1 LEKIKSCLNSLLSQ
15 QPSAIQLEATQT
27 DSGLSLLPRTLY
39 EACLYEVCVQ
49 ICLLKPTLLTRLDD
63 LVANAKEVVES
74 CAQIEEFALK
84 QIPTSS
90 SSSHLTSHQS
100 VSSLSAPLRN
110 KRAPS
115 SSSSTPPIAATNVLG
130 SSSFAINVD
139 PSLVAAQQSI
149 NKRIKLEH
157 ADFSG

>member
-1 LEKIKSCLNSLLSQ
+1 MEKIKSCLNLLLSQ

-27 DSGLSLLPRTLY
+27 DAGLSLLPRTLY

-90 SSSHLTSHQS
+90 SSSHLTPHQS
-100 VSSLSAPLRN
+100 VSLSAPLRN

-115 SSSSTPPIAATNVLG
+115 SSSSTPPIASTNVLG